1 MKCMQENWRWFG
13 PSDPTTLSDIK
24 QAGAEGVVTALHHL
38 PNGSV
43 WPVEAIM
50 RRKAQIEAAGLKW
63 EVVESLPVT
72 EAIKLQRGPWEQQI
86 EHYQKSLLNLARCGI
101 RTVTYNFM
109 PVLDWTRTHLHYPLS
124 SGAQALGFE
133 SNALAAF
140 DLFIAQRKNAAED
153 YSPPTLQRAEACY
166 QRMNEQ
172 ERESLASAILSGL
185 PGAEETYTLAA
196 FRAAVNQYQ
205 DIGQAKLRQH
215 LADFIGAVAPVAQEA
230 GLRLAIHPD
239 DPPFQLFGLPRI
251 VSTEEDLRFILNAS
265 NLTAN
270 GLCFCTGSLGSS
282 DDNDVPAMARRFAH
296 HIHFVHLR
304 NVQLN
309 NQGGF
314 FESPHLAGSVD
325 MYAVVK
331 TLLQEQQ
338 KRGGPIPF
346 RPDHGM
352 KMLSDFE
359 RPARP
364 GYTAI
369 GRLKGLAELRGLQL
383 GISRSMAE

>member
-1 MKCMQENWRWFG
+1 MKSMQENWRWFG

-43 WPVEAIM
+43 WPVEDIAE
-50 RRKAQIEAAGLKW
+50 RKARIEAAGLKW

-72 EAIKLQRGPWEQQI
+72 EAIKLQHGPWEQHI
-86 EHYQKSLLNLARCGI
+86 EHYQQSLRNLARCGI

-109 PVLDWTRTHLHYPLS
+109 PVLDWTRTHLDYLLPN
-124 SGAQALGFE
+124 GAQALRYE
-133 SNALAAF
+133 SSALAAF
-140 DLFIAQRKNAAED
+140 DLFIAQRENAAKD
-153 YSPPTLQRAEACY
+153 YSPTARQRAATYY

-172 ERESLASAILSGL
+172 ERESLAAAILSGL
-185 PGAEETYTLAA
+185 PGAEETYTLET
-196 FRAAVNQYQ
+196 FRTAVIKYRN
-205 DIGQAKLRQH
+205 IGKAQLRKH
-215 LADFIGAVAPVAQEA
+215 LADFIRAVAPVAQEA

-239 DPPFQLFGLPRI
+239 DPPFSLFGLPRI
-251 VSTEEDLRFILNAS
+251 VSTKEDLQFLLNVIDVK
-265 NLTAN
+265 AN
-270 GLCFCTGSLGSS
+270 GLCFCTGSLGASA
-282 DDNDVPAMARRFAH
+282 DNDLPAMARRFAH
-296 HIHFVHLR
+296 RIYFAHLR
-304 NVQLN
+304 NVQRD

-325 MYAVVK
+325 IYAVVK

-338 KRGGPIPF
+338 KRGDPIPF

-352 KMLSDFE
+352 KILSDFE

-364 GYTAI
+364 GYTAV
-369 GRLKGLAELRGLQL
+369 GRLRGLAELRGLQL
-383 GISRSMAE
+383 GISRSLAE

>member
-1 MKCMQENWRWFG
+1 MKSMQENWRWFG
-13 PSDPTTLSDIK
+13 PSDPTTLPDIK

-43 WPVEAIM
+43 WPVDAIM
-50 RRKAQIEAAGLKW
+50 ERKAQIEAAGLKW

-72 EAIKLQRGPWEQQI
+72 EAIKLQHGPWEQQI
-86 EHYQKSLLNLARCGI
+86 EHYQQSLRNLARCGI

-109 PVLDWTRTHLHYPLS
+109 PVLDWTRTHLDTPLPN
-124 SGAQALGFE
+124 GAQAL
-133 SNALAAF
+133 SYDSSALAAF
-140 DLFIAQRKNAAED
+140 DLFIAQRENAAED
-153 YSPPTLQRAEACY
+153 YSPPVRQRAEAYY

-172 ERESLASAILSGL
+172 ERESLAAAILSGL
-185 PGAEETYTLAA
+185 PGAEESYTLAA
-196 FRAAVNQYQ
+196 FRAAVREYQ
-205 DIGQAKLRQH
+205 HIGKTQLRQH
-215 LADFIGAVAPVAQEA
+215 LADFIRAVAPVAQES
-230 GLRLAIHPD
+230 GIRLAIHPD
-239 DPPFQLFGLPRI
+239 DPPFSLFGLPRI
-251 VSTEEDLRFILNAS
+251 VSTEEDLQFILDACK
-265 NLTAN
+265 LTAN
-270 GLCFCTGSLGSS
+270 GLCFCTGSLGARA
-282 DDNDVPAMARRFAH
+282 DNEVPAMARRFAH
-296 HIHFVHLR
+296 RIHFAHLR
-304 NVQLN
+304 NVQRD

-352 KMLSDFE
+352 KLLSDFE

-364 GYTAI
+364 GYTAV
-369 GRLKGLAELRGLQL
+369 GRLRGLAELRGLQL
-383 GISRSMAE
+383 GISGSLAG